1 MDIQQFNQFFHQP
14 SLHPLVAAGDLAR
27 ADTSLFE
34 ERDFGMYGI
43 ILMNTVFGEL
53 HRGCRPVP
61 YQAGSLFTLV
71 PGKPVSLKVDYTAKR
86 RGWMLVFQPELLIKS
101 GLGRDFYMFDFFN
114 HDFDAALTLEEREL
128 DIITGCY
135 ENAFSELL
143 QEPDYLTNHMIRLCI
158 GRLLSY
164 CKRFFEQRYAI
175 RSTPGRN
182 LRRALDTMIES
193 YLSSGSAAQQGQP
206 SVSWCADQFH
216 LTPNYFGSL
225 VKRELHVSAQ
235 EYIQGKVIQAAE
247 RLLSTT
253 TMSVGEIAEE
263 LGFSYPNHFTR
274 LFTAKTGISP
284 LQYRKRQPDAG
295 EVSIIPQ

>member
-14 SLHPLVAAGDLAR
+14 TLHPMVSAGELSR
-27 ADTSLFE
+27 VDTTIFE
-34 ERDFGMYGI
+34 ERDFGMYGV
-43 ILMNTVFGEL
+43 ILMNTVFGDL
-53 HRGCRPVP
+53 IKNGKPLP
-61 YQAGSLFTLV
+61 YQAGSLFAIL
-71 PGKPVSLKVDYTAKR
+71 PGQKISLKVDYTAKR
-86 RGWMLVFQPELLIKS
+86 RGLILVFRPELLVKS

-114 HDFDAALTLEEREL
+114 HDFETALTLQEREL

-135 ENAFSELL
+135 EDAFLELL
-143 QEPDYLTNHMIRLCI
+143 QEPDYLTNHMVRLCI

-175 RSTPGRN
+175 RSASGRN
-182 LRRALDTMIES
+182 LGPSLDTMIES

-225 VKRELHVSAQ
+225 VKRELHISAQ
-235 EYIQGKVIQAAE
+235 EYIQGKIIQAAE

-253 TMSVGEIAEE
+253 TMPVGDIAEE

-274 LFTAKTGISP
+274 LFTAKTGMSP
-284 LQYRKRQPDAG
+284 LKYRKKH
-295 EVSIIPQ
+295 

>member
-1 MDIQQFNQFFHQP
+1 MDIPQFNQLFHQP
-14 SLHPLVAAGDLAR
+14 TLHPLVAAGDLAR
-27 ADTSLFE
+27 VDTALFE
-34 ERDFGMYGI
+34 EQDFGMYGV
-43 ILMNTVFGEL
+43 ILMNSVFGEL
-53 HRGCRPVP
+53 RRNGRPLP
-61 YQAGSLFTLV
+61 YQSGSLFTVL
-71 PGKPVSLKVDYTAKR
+71 PGQTVSLKVDYTAKR
-86 RGWMLVFQPELLIKS
+86 RGWILVFRPELLVKS

-114 HDFDAALTLEEREL
+114 HDFDSALTLKEREL

-135 ENAFSELL
+135 ENAFAEML

-182 LRRALDTMIES
+182 LGRALDTMIES

-225 VKRELHVSAQ
+225 VKRELHMSAQ
-235 EYIQGKVIQAAE
+235 EYIQGKIIQAAE
-247 RLLSTT
+247 RLLTTT

-274 LFTAKTGISP
+274 LFTAKTGVSP
-284 LQYRKRQPDAG
+284 LKYRKKH
-295 EVSIIPQ
+295 

>member
-14 SLHPLVAAGDLAR
+14 TLHPMVSAGELSR
-27 ADTSLFE
+27 VDTTIFE
-34 ERDFGMYGI
+34 ERDFGMYGV
-43 ILMNTVFGEL
+43 ILMNTVFGDL
-53 HRGCRPVP
+53 SKNGKPLP
-61 YQAGSLFTLV
+61 YQAGSLFAIL
-71 PGKPVSLKVDYTAKR
+71 PGQKISLKVDYTAKR
-86 RGWMLVFQPELLIKS
+86 RGWMLVFRPELLVKS

-114 HDFDAALTLEEREL
+114 HDFETALTLQEREL

-135 ENAFSELL
+135 EDAFLELL
-143 QEPDYLTNHMIRLCI
+143 QEPDYLTNHMVRLCI

-175 RSTPGRN
+175 RSAPGRN
-182 LRRALDTMIES
+182 LGPSLDTMIES

-225 VKRELHVSAQ
+225 VKRELHISAQ

-253 TMSVGEIAEE
+253 TMPVGDIAEE

-274 LFTAKTGISP
+274 LFTAKTGMSP
-284 LQYRKRQPDAG
+284 LKYRKKH
-295 EVSIIPQ
+295 